1 MILNAKKRPLIAVAL
16 LLTSLGITTSCI
28 DNSYDLN
35 KDIDMTISAGGEHL
49 AIPVGYTEKIT
60 LDKIIEIEEGDD
72 LQLVDGEYHLLKG
85 DDIEPS
91 TTKVEDVT
99 IDEIKSNIEKINISK
114 DSSTSSPQQ
123 RTSNE
128 NKYNTDFEK
137 TGKIEV
143 TAKRIDEAVKE
154 IGELEA
160 KDKVAFDI
168 FINIEGEF
176 SIVKVTNLQIELPD
190 FLVFADTQDTEGIII
205 DKDNHKLSF
214 NDFILKKNTTE
225 EQGKFH
231 LQLIA
236 YYFAEKAG
244 TGQGLV
250 VTNKEINETYDV
262 KVSGTAEVTL
272 GTTTPTVSSND
283 KLYIIPQI
291 MIAEMNVQNVTG
303 VIQPKITPTNTIVKL
318 ENLPDFLSDNEVE
331 LEITNPTISFI
342 ANNPLETP
350 IILNGEMLGKKA
362 DGSMIEGST
371 VKIGNGSKD
380 GNKIQL
386 NPGNNIIILSRT
398 GKSNQENSSTVQ
410 NIQVSDINNLIKKIP
425 DEVNVTLNPVV
436 KNDDYYTVEL
446 KEDGYTME
454 GNYDIDIP
462 LNFGS
467 NLKIVY
473 DETIDNFDLDLED
486 VDIKKA
492 ILSIN
497 AVNTIPLAMEIKNEN
512 VSALD
517 ANGNVIK
524 DIDVTVEG
532 TITESKDG
540 KAEVSS
546 TLNINLN
553 ETAEGAISKL
563 DGLKLKVTA
572 VPGQATDVQLL
583 STQWLQLT
591 DMKLKIPNGIKV
603 DLN

>member
-1 MILNAKKRPLIAVAL
+1 
-16 LLTSLGITTSCI
+16 
-28 DNSYDLN
+28 
-35 KDIDMTISAGGEHL
+35 MTISAGGEHL

-72 LQLVDGEYHLLKG
+72 LQLVDGEYHLLKADEMAG
-85 DDIEPS
+85 TETEVATVTVDPS
-91 TTKVEDVT
+91 TNNIDAIKVYDSNQPSSYNTEHTVNDVESQGEINIKAKKIDKAVIEIGALTAEQPTELVLNFT
-99 IDEIKSNIEKINISK
+99 IDAQGVNYDAVQIKKMEITFPDFIKFKEGQTGLVNNKLTIE
-114 DSSTSSPQQ
+114 DA
-123 RTSNE
+123 E
-128 NKYNTDFEK
+128 
-137 TGKIEV
+137 
-143 TAKRIDEAVKE
+143 IDETIGYVPTPLKIIGYEFGSRYGEGIAVE
-154 IGELEA
+154 GENNE
-160 KDKVAFDI
+160 K
-168 FINIEGEF
+168 FININNEF
-176 SIVKVTNLQIELPD
+176 IKVVTTVTVTNISGIGTLNIKPTAILNEMTVNKVFGTIKPD
-190 FLVFADTQDTEGIII
+190 
-205 DKDNHKLSF
+205 
-214 NDFILKKNTTE
+214 
-225 EQGKFH
+225 
-231 LQLIA
+231 
-236 YYFAEKAG
+236 
-244 TGQGLV
+244 
-250 VTNKEINETYDV
+250 
-262 KVSGTAEVTL
+262 
-272 GTTTPTVSSND
+272 
-283 KLYIIPQI
+283 
-291 MIAEMNVQNVTG
+291 MNVETTNVELT
-303 VIQPKITPTNTIVKL
+303 
-318 ENLPDFLSDNEVE
+318 NLPDFLQDDEVK
-331 LEITNPTISFI
+331 LDITNPIFSFK
-342 ANNPLETP
+342 ANNPLQTNIEMDGVMTGYKNGQVTKVVKIGSGNGGNP
-350 IILNGEMLGKKA
+350 IILKPSGDNQQTISLTRVA
-362 DGSMIEGST
+362 TAIEGATNVVVPNLNDIIETIPDYITVDLEPT
-371 VKIGNGSKD
+371 VKS
-380 GNKIQL
+380 
-386 NPGNNIIILSRT
+386 
-398 GKSNQENSSTVQ
+398 
-410 NIQVSDINNLIKKIP
+410 
-425 DEVNVTLNPVV
+425 
-436 KNDDYYTVEL
+436 DDYYNVEL
-446 KEDGYTME
+446 GQKYIL
-454 GNYDIDIP
+454 NSSYDIDVP

>member
-99 IDEIKSNIEKINISK
+99 IDEIKSNIEKIDISK

-190 FLVFADTQDTEGIII
+190 FLVFDDTQDTEGIII

-331 LEITNPTISFI
+331 LDITNPTISFI

-454 GNYDIDIP
+454 GNYDINIP

>member
-72 LQLVDGEYHLLKG
+72 LQVLENGEYHLLKS
-85 DDIEPS
+85 DNIDETNTSVNLVTVNDSENPINLIEVISNANYPS
-91 TTKVEDVT
+91 KIDVSVSDKESEGKIETEAHEIDNAVIEIGALTANTPTKLTLNFKIETTGNISYSDVT
-99 IDEIKSNIEKINISK
+99 IENMTIIFPDFIQFKEGQNGLNGQTLTISGEVIPHGSNFTKDLYITKYVFGNKYGEGNKVQEENGDRIIRIENQKITVKTNVIVHEAQGSGSLNIS
-114 DSSTSSPQQ
+114 P
-123 RTSNE
+123 
-128 NKYNTDFEK
+128 
-137 TGKIEV
+137 
-143 TAKRIDEAVKE
+143 TA
-154 IGELEA
+154 
-160 KDKVAFDI
+160 
-168 FINIEGEF
+168 
-176 SIVKVTNLQIELPD
+176 
-190 FLVFADTQDTEGIII
+190 
-205 DKDNHKLSF
+205 
-214 NDFILKKNTTE
+214 ILAAMTVNN
-225 EQGKFH
+225 
-231 LQLIA
+231 
-236 YYFAEKAG
+236 
-244 TGQGLV
+244 V
-250 VTNKEINETYDV
+250 
-262 KVSGTAEVTL
+262 L
-272 GTTTPTVSSND
+272 GTIKP
-283 KLYIIPQI
+283 
-291 MIAEMNVQNVTG
+291 EMNVE
-303 VIQPKITPTNTIVKL
+303 PTNVELT
-318 ENLPDFLSDNEVE
+318 NLPDFLQDDEVK
-331 LEITNPTISFI
+331 LDINNPIFSFK
-342 ANNPLETP
+342 ANNPLQTNIEMDGVMTGYKNGQVTKVVKIGSGNGGNP
-350 IILNGEMLGKKA
+350 IILKPSGDNQQTISLTRVA
-362 DGSMIEGST
+362 TAIEGATNVVVPNLNDIIETIPDYITVDLEPT
-371 VKIGNGSKD
+371 VKS
-380 GNKIQL
+380 
-386 NPGNNIIILSRT
+386 
-398 GKSNQENSSTVQ
+398 
-410 NIQVSDINNLIKKIP
+410 
-425 DEVNVTLNPVV
+425 
-436 KNDDYYTVEL
+436 DDYYNVEL
-446 KEDGYTME
+446 GQKYIL
-454 GNYDIDIP
+454 NSSYDIDVP

>member
-72 LQLVDGEYHLLKG
+72 LQLVDGEYHLLKKG
-85 DDIEPS
+85 NIDNATTEITGVTVTGTTTNIEATKIAEVTIASADDIQFD
-91 TTKVEDVT
+91 KD
-99 IDEIKSNIEKINISK
+99 INQIG
-114 DSSTSSPQQ
+114 T
-123 RTSNE
+123 
-128 NKYNTDFEK
+128 
-137 TGKIEV
+137 IEV
-143 TAKRIDEAVKE
+143 SAHNIDAAIKE
-154 IGELEA
+154 IGVLKASSPTELTINLGITA
-160 KDKVAFDI
+160 GKDMTFDKISFTELKII
-168 FINIEGEF
+168 FPSILDFEPYTGLSNNILDLNGLTINKGEEKNISLQVKGYKFGNETPDGKKIIENTLNINEE
-176 SIVKVTNLQIELPD
+176 VKV
-190 FLVFADTQDTEGIII
+190 EGNAIV
-205 DKDNHKLSF
+205 NV
-214 NDFILKKNTTE
+214 
-225 EQGKFH
+225 
-231 LQLIA
+231 
-236 YYFAEKAG
+236 KAG
-244 TGQGLV
+244 SNGT
-250 VTNKEINETYDV
+250 INF
-262 KVSGTAEVTL
+262 
-272 GTTTPTVSSND
+272 TPTI
-283 KLYIIPQI
+283 KLQ
-291 MIAEMNVQNVTG
+291 EMDIQSVTG
-303 VIQPKITPTNTIVKL
+303 VIQPIIKPTGSTVNL
-318 ENLPDFLSDNEVE
+318 ENLPDFLEDDATE
-331 LEITNPTISFI
+331 LDITNPIFTFI
-342 ANNPLETP
+342 AKNPLEAP
-350 IILNGEMLGKKA
+350 IVLNGTMQGEKN
-362 DGSMIEGST
+362 GSIIEGST
-371 VKIGNGSKD
+371 VILGRNGIDQQDIILEKGDNIIALSRLGTGGPEGSK
-380 GNKIQL
+380 
-386 NPGNNIIILSRT
+386 NI
-398 GKSNQENSSTVQ
+398 KVSN
-410 NIQVSDINNLIKKIP
+410 INDLIKKIP
-425 DEVNVTLNPVV
+425 DVVKVDLNPLVEYA
-436 KNDDYYTVEL
+436 KYYTVDL
-446 KEDGYTME
+446 TTSYAME
-454 GNYDIDIP
+454 SNYDIDIP

>member
-72 LQLVDGEYHLLKG
+72 LQLVDGEYHLLKKG
-85 DDIEPS
+85 NIDNATTEIGEVTVTGTTTIIEA
-91 TTKVEDVT
+91 T
-99 IDEIKSNIEKINISK
+99 EIAEAA
-114 DSSTSSPQQ
+114 TALTQ
-123 RTSNE
+123 
-128 NKYNTDFEK
+128 EK
-137 TGKIEV
+137 TIAAYIYKTGTIEV
-143 TAKRIDEAVKE
+143 SAHDIDDAIKE
-154 IGELEA
+154 IGVLKASSPTELIINLGITAGENMDFDNITFTDLKITFPSILDFEPYTGLSNNILDLDGLTINKGEEKNISLQVKGYKFGNETPDGKKIIGNTLNINEDVIVEGKTTVLVEA
-160 KDKVAFDI
+160 GSSGTISF
-168 FINIEGEF
+168 
-176 SIVKVTNLQIELPD
+176 TPTIEL
-190 FLVFADTQDTEGIII
+190 Q
-205 DKDNHKLSF
+205 
-214 NDFILKKNTTE
+214 
-225 EQGKFH
+225 
-231 LQLIA
+231 
-236 YYFAEKAG
+236 
-244 TGQGLV
+244 
-250 VTNKEINETYDV
+250 
-262 KVSGTAEVTL
+262 
-272 GTTTPTVSSND
+272 
-283 KLYIIPQI
+283 
-291 MIAEMNVQNVTG
+291 EMDIQSVTG
-303 VIQPKITPTNTIVKL
+303 VIQPIIEPTGSTVNL
-318 ENLPDFLSDNEVE
+318 ENLPDFLEDDATE
-331 LEITNPTISFI
+331 LDITNPIFTFI
-342 ANNPLETP
+342 AKNPLEAP
-350 IILNGEMLGKKA
+350 IILNGTMQGEKN
-362 DGSMIEGST
+362 GSIIEGST
-371 VKIGNGSKD
+371 VILGRNGIDQQDIILEKGDNIIALSRLGTGGPEGSK
-380 GNKIQL
+380 
-386 NPGNNIIILSRT
+386 NI
-398 GKSNQENSSTVQ
+398 KVSN
-410 NIQVSDINNLIKKIP
+410 INDLIKKIP
-425 DEVNVTLNPVV
+425 DVVKVDLNPLVEYAT
-436 KNDDYYTVEL
+436 YYTVDL
-446 KEDGYTME
+446 TTSYAME
-454 GNYDIDIP
+454 SNYDIDIP